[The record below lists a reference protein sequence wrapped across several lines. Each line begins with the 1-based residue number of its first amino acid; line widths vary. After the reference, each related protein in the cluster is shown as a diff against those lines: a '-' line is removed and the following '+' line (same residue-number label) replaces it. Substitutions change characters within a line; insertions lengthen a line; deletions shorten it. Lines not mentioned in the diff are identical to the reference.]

1 LIVIKGENQ
10 CLERSHLINWMSVK
24 RRIVTVITLK
34 IIVKAIAIVAILLI
48 ILEELLKSV
57 IRTTLKLK
65 FLPTTPTT

>member
-1 LIVIKGENQ
+1 
-10 CLERSHLINWMSVK
+10 MSRK
-24 RRIVTVITLK
+24 RRIVTVITHK
-34 IIVKAIAIVAILLI
+34 IIVKAIAIAAILLI